1 LPLEMPEDE
10 LKKRF
15 PHIAKEIEE
24 QPSEETASIKVR
36 ANPSGYQPNVM
47 DFLARCDN
55 NKQALEIIDY
65 LEKRGELPQT
75 DASALRL
82 RISEHGVRSV
92 AKKRKPGHYFREFGV

>member
-24 QPSEETASIKVR
+24 LPPEEMASVKVK
-36 ANPSGYQPNVM
+36 ACPSGYQPNVL

-55 NKQALEIIDY
+55 DKQAMEIVDY
-65 LEKRGELPQT
+65 LEKRGELPQA
-75 DASALRL
+75 DASDLRM
-82 RISEHGVRSV
+82 RISKHGVRSV
-92 AKKRKPGHYFREFGV
+92 AKKRAPGHYFREFGD